1 MQRGHIMYGKYLETS
16 TGCVVGGAGPAGMGM
31 LFNAVRTGAI
41 AELAQYGLIIVDASV
56 TPGIGRLGEYQI
68 TANSVGDVFL
78 DCLRDPAMAEVF
90 APLQASPAYW
100 RIRNQAQ
107 EAPLLSQV
115 GELLLEASQLVL
127 DHIVARYSVQLWS
140 ETLITEVICDH
151 DEYHIWVEHRGQ
163 KQRIRARSLVLN
175 LGGRQDP
182 ECLLNSLRG
191 QGLAVPPAKAIHS
204 ADSLLRLSPQAL
216 RDTFAPT
223 VEQHGSFT
231 VIGGS
236 HSAFSMLE
244 NIAVAL
250 EPIGLQQVNLI
261 HRSAIRLFYESADQ
275 ARANG
280 YAFDP
285 VADVCPISGRV
296 NRSGGLR
303 YRALTVGREVL
314 ERGMV
319 GGTSVRARLLRTDG
333 SDPQQLLLAS
343 DVLRSAAV
351 VMQCTGYQPLLPR
364 LRYSDGTAVQL
375 RQVTGGLDSDP
386 SGCPCDVAGRR
397 LHGLHLFGLGS
408 GLGVDPLLGS
418 EPSFSGRI
426 YGVWQFHHD
435 ASRVVIDA
443 VLQRLADLASPP
455 VAVVHGEL
463 ELVSGWPERSPGSG
477 WAEAAS

>member
-1 MQRGHIMYGKYLETS
+1 MYGKYLETS
-16 TGCVVGGAGPAGMGM
+16 TGCVVGGAGPAGMGL
-31 LFNAVRTGAI
+31 LFNAVRTGTI
-41 AELAQYGLIIVDASV
+41 AELAQYGLIIVDASA

-100 RIRNQAQ
+100 RIRDQAQ

-140 ETLITEVICDH
+140 ETLITEVFHDR

-163 KQRIRARSLVLN
+163 KQCIRSHALVLN

-182 ECLLNSLRG
+182 HNLLNGLAA
-191 QGLAVPPAKAIHS
+191 QGLTLPPARAIHS
-204 ADSLLRLSPQAL
+204 ADSLLRLTPRAL
-216 RDTFAPT
+216 RATFATT
-223 VEQHGSFT
+223 VAQGGSFS

-250 EPIGLQQVNLI
+250 EPLGLAQVNLI
-261 HRSAIRLFYESADQ
+261 HRSSIRLFYESVEQ

-303 YRALTVGREVL
+303 YRALVVGREVL
-314 ERGMV
+314 ERGVV
-319 GGTSVRARLLRTDG
+319 GGTSVRARLLQTDG
-333 SDPQQLLLAS
+333 SDVEQMRAAS
-343 DVLRSAAV
+343 EVLRTAAV
-351 VMQCTGYQPLLPR
+351 VMQCTGYQPLLPQ
-364 LRYSDGTAVQL
+364 LRRMDGTAIEL

-386 SGCPCDVAGRR
+386 SGCPCDQGGRR

-455 VAVVHGEL
+455 ATVVHAQL
-463 ELVSGWPERSPGSG
+463 EMVSGWPERSSGSD

>member
-1 MQRGHIMYGKYLETS
+1 MYGKFLETS
-16 TGCVVGGAGPAGMGM
+16 TGCVVGGAGPAGMGL
-31 LFNAVRTGAI
+31 LFNALRTGAI
-41 AELAQYGLIIVDASV
+41 AELAQYGLIIVDASP

-78 DCLRDPAMAEVF
+78 DCLRDPAMADVF

-100 RIRNQAQ
+100 RIRDQDQ
-107 EAPLLSQV
+107 QAPLLSHV

-127 DHIVARYSVQLWS
+127 DYIVAHHNVQLWS
-140 ETLITEVICDH
+140 DTLITEVICDN

-163 KQRIRARSLVLN
+163 LQRIRSRSLVLN

-182 ECLLNSLRG
+182 QCLIAGLKA
-191 QGLAVPPAKAIHS
+191 QGLTPPAAGAIRS
-204 ADSLLRLSPQAL
+204 ADSLLRMSPEAL
-216 RDTFAPT
+216 RDSFAP
-223 VEQHGSFT
+223 VVAAGGSFT

-250 EPIGLQQVNLI
+250 EPIGLEQVNLI
-261 HRSAIRLFYESADQ
+261 HRSPIRLFYENVEQ
-275 ARANG
+275 AQANG

-285 VADVCPISGRV
+285 VADVCPISGRI

-303 YRALTVGREVL
+303 YRALSVGREVL
-314 ERGMV
+314 ERGYV
-319 GGTSVRARLLRTDG
+319 GSTSVRARLLQTDG
-333 SDPQQLLLAS
+333 SDAAQMQAASELLR
-343 DVLRSAAV
+343 DAAV

-364 LRYSDGTAVQL
+364 MRRGDGTAVVL

-386 SGCPCDVAGRR
+386 SGCPCDERGNR

-435 ASRVVIDA
+435 ASRVVIDS
-443 VLQRLADLASPP
+443 VLQRLADFASPP
-455 VAVVHGEL
+455 AAVVHLEL
-463 ELVSGWPERSPGSG
+463 EVARGWPEVVPGND
-477 WAEAAS
+477 WTEAAT

>member
-1 MQRGHIMYGKYLETS
+1 MYGKFLETS
-16 TGCVVGGAGPAGMGM
+16 TGCVVGGAGPAGMGL
-31 LFNAVRTGAI
+31 LFNALRTGAI
-41 AELAQYGLIIVDASV
+41 AEMAQYGLIIVDASA
-56 TPGIGRLGEYQI
+56 TPGIGRLGDYQI

-90 APLQASPAYW
+90 APLQESEAYW
-100 RIRNQAQ
+100 RIRNQDQ
-107 EAPLLSQV
+107 QAPLLSQV

-127 DHIVARYSVQLWS
+127 DHIVAHYSVQLWS
-140 ETLITEVICDH
+140 ETLITEVICDN

-163 KQRIRARSLVLN
+163 MQRIRSRSLVLN

-182 ECLLNSLRG
+182 QCLLSGLKA
-191 QGLAVPPAKAIHS
+191 QGLALPPLAAIRS
-204 ADSLLRLSPQAL
+204 ADSLLRMSPQAL
-216 RDTFAPT
+216 RDTFGPVVA
-223 VEQHGSFT
+223 QGGSFS

-250 EPIGLQQVNLI
+250 ESIGLEQVNLI
-261 HRSAIRLFYESADQ
+261 HRSPIRLFYENVEQ
-275 ARANG
+275 AHANG
-280 YAFDP
+280 YVFDP

-303 YRALTVGREVL
+303 YRALAVGREVL
-314 ERGMV
+314 ERGFV
-319 GGTSVRARLLRTDG
+319 GTTSVRARLLQVDG
-333 SDPQQLLLAS
+333 SDAAQMRAAS
-343 DVLRSAAV
+343 EVLQHAAV
-351 VMQCTGYQPLLPR
+351 VMQCTGYQPLLPL
-364 LRYSDGTAVQL
+364 LRRGDGTAISL

-386 SGCPCDVAGRR
+386 SGCPCDDSGKR

-435 ASRVVIDA
+435 ASRVVIDS
-443 VLQRLADLASPP
+443 VLQRLADFASRPAP
-455 VAVVHGEL
+455 QVHLEMEVAH
-463 ELVSGWPERSPGSG
+463 GWPERLVGG
-477 WAEAAS
+477 DWIEAAT